1 MQFVISDPIPLSEEE
16 ALTLMRDNMT
26 TLVPFMPDTES
37 IEELS
42 REGEGDEVKVVK
54 LWRASTENVPK
65 ALRSFIK
72 PELMSWRDH
81 ASWSTSE
88 RRGTWEL
95 EPMAGGQLFD
105 CSGVTSIKA
114 HPQGALLEITVNLD
128 IYPERLP
135 GVPKLLAKTI
145 RGQVEKFIGQIL
157 SDNMRQLAQSV
168 TRYAESQR

>member
-16 ALTLMRDNMT
+16 AFTLMRDQMS
-26 TLVPFMPDTES
+26 TLVPYMPDTDS

-42 REGEGDEVKVVK
+42 REEEGDVVKVVK
-54 LWRASTENVPK
+54 RWQASPQSVPK
-65 ALRSFIK
+65 ALQKLIT

-81 ASWSTSE
+81 ATWSSE
-88 RRGTWEL
+88 QKSGTWEL
-95 EPMAGGQLFD
+95 EALTGGDLFS
-105 CSGVTSIKA
+105 CSGVTAIKP

-128 IYPERLP
+128 IYPENLP

-168 TRYAESQR
+168 TRYADSKR